1 MILVFI
7 IGHLALR
14 IKLIYRWQLSEN
26 VQVMINSLNLWLPR
40 LLWLAAMAKVPS
52 LAYLTCAALVGLS
65 SLAFASGPE
74 RKFGYVSGSAYRDL
88 FLIYL
93 VILVLNILLLLRR
106 PLFHNTNPLR
116 LLRRRQILFI
126 FCLELDLK
134 SIIRSLVA
142 LVLLQKRIVDHVK
155 HFGEAR
161 FLGVIHVHIVLE
173 LIIFVNMLFNFWRSV
188 LIRGTNVL
196 IG

>member
-1 MILVFI
+1 
-7 IGHLALR
+7 
-14 IKLIYRWQLSEN
+14 
-26 VQVMINSLNLWLPR
+26 
-40 LLWLAAMAKVPS
+40 MAKVPS
-52 LAYLTCAALVGLS
+52 LAYLTCAALVSLS
-65 SLAFASGPE
+65 YLAFASSSGPE

-93 VILVLNILLLLRR
+93 VILVLNILLLRR
-106 PLFHNTNPLR
+106 PLFHNTYPLR

-142 LVLLQKRIVDHVK
+142 LVLLQKRIVEHVK

-173 LIIFVNMLFNFWRSV
+173 LIIFVNMLFNF
-188 LIRGTNVL
+188 
-196 IG
+196 

>member
-14 IKLIYRWQLSEN
+14 IKWIYRWQLSEN
-26 VQVMINSLNLWLPR
+26 VQVTINPLNLWLPR
-40 LLWLAAMAKVPS
+40 LLWLTTMAKVPS

-65 SLAFASGPE
+65 SLASGPE
-74 RKFGYVSGSAYRDL
+74 RKFGYVPGSAYRDL

-93 VILVLNILLLLRR
+93 VILVLNILLRR

-126 FCLELDLK
+126 LCLELDFK
-134 SIIRSLVA
+134 SIICSLVA

-161 FLGVIHVHIVLE
+161 FLGVIHVHVVLE
-173 LIIFVNMLFNFWRSV
+173 LIIFVNMLFNFWRSILIRGANV
-188 LIRGTNVL
+188 LIR
-196 IG
+196 